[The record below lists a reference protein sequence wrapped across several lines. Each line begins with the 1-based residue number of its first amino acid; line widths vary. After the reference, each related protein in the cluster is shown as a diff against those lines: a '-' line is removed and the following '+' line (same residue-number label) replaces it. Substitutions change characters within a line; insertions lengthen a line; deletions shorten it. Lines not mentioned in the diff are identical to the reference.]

1 MGTLEAFPLRAACLL
16 HKPMLLWCTGAAVT
30 IRLPPR
36 NGVIDR
42 HELKALLQSTDNG
55 FQPVTLVRAWLA
67 VHPCATPVP
76 SRPVQRPH
84 RPRCCHPRQ
93 DWMEDREVKEALQKY
108 DWDGSGTS
116 TSTSLR
122 ASSRTACSWR
132 ASWRST
138 SAPGRR
144 ACCPAHTSFHTA
156 GAYEGV

>member
-93 DWMEDREVKEALQKY
+93 DWMEDREVKETLQKY
-108 DWDGSGTS
+108 DWDGSGDIDIHEFEG
-116 TSTSLR
+116 LVQDGMLMEGKLEEYQR
-122 ASSRTACSWR
+122 AWQARLFALPTPPSILQECMR
-132 ASWRST
+132 
-138 SAPGRR
+138 
-144 ACCPAHTSFHTA
+144 
-156 GAYEGV
+156 